1 MAEGLRFELTIPIPE
16 TPSTCHQRAQQ
27 NAFRRRMFVRNLDRF
42 VPENQRLR
50 RLQGSTKDL
59 HKAAVIKKAAK
70 AGIRKRTV
78 ERASAKPKK
87 TEKGKAACG

>member
-16 TPSTCHQRAQQ
+16 TPPTCHQRAQQ

-50 RLQGSTKDL
+50 RTPS
-59 HKAAVIKKAAK
+59 
-70 AGIRKRTV
+70 RFN
-78 ERASAKPKK
+78 
-87 TEKGKAACG
+87 